1 MSLGAGYAD
10 KQDMSGIP
18 PSMISQYTNMLAK
31 TTQVT
36 PEMQAAM
43 QRL

>member
-1 MSLGAGYAD
+1 MG
-10 KQDMSGIP
+10 P
-18 PSMISQYTNMLAK
+18 NMISQYTNMLAK
-31 TTQVT
+31 TNQVT

>member
-1 MSLGAGYAD
+1 MG
-10 KQDMSGIP
+10 P
-18 PSMISQYTNMLAK
+18 MISQYTNMLAK
-31 TTQVT
+31 NNQVT